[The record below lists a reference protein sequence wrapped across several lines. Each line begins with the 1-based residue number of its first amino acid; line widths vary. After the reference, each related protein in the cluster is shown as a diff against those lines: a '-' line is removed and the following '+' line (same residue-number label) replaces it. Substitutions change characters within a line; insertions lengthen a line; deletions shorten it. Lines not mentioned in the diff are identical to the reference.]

1 MSDIS
6 SSVPSPHDM
15 HAVNRANAAAVTL
28 STPSSTQAT
37 VSTIT
42 TAPSGVSVMIDFTG
56 GGGGDGDESGGEE
69 AGMDEEQLQ
78 PLRSVVDC
86 AYIKAR
92 TVNDGKDGWE
102 CVWCGKICAP
112 RHVSRARWHVL
123 KIKNSDITICKA
135 IIPDRFHVKYLALFN
150 SSQVWLA
157 SGKRPSK
164 TIEESMVP
172 QQSRI
177 YHRRRVVE
185 LRWVVQ
191 LSSIHLSFII
201 PVNWQ
206 RLLVTTVTD

>member
-1 MSDIS
+1 MSAICPQHVVDLSKSHQIWLKMRVRADTKMTLTQDFCVGDCRHLPHTSKVAPLASKNAPSDMSDIS

-92 TVNDGKDGWE
+92 TVNDGKDG
-102 CVWCGKICAP
+102 
-112 RHVSRARWHVL
+112 
-123 KIKNSDITICKA
+123 
-135 IIPDRFHVKYLALFN
+135 
-150 SSQVWLA
+150 
-157 SGKRPSK
+157 
-164 TIEESMVP
+164 
-172 QQSRI
+172 
-177 YHRRRVVE
+177 
-185 LRWVVQ
+185 
-191 LSSIHLSFII
+191 
-201 PVNWQ
+201 
-206 RLLVTTVTD
+206 